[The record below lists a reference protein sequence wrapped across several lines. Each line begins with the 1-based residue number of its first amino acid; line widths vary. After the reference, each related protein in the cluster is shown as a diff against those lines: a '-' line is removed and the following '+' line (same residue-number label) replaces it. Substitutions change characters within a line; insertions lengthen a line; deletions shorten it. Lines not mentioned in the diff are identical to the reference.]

1 MNFLIIN
8 FFLISILLLTTFYIF
23 KTTSL
28 ISIVALTGIFTLV
41 CAAIYVNLDAVDV
54 AFTEAAVGSGIST
67 ILMVMAVAK
76 LPEGKKNQLL
86 NLFPSIV
93 LSVSIV
99 IVLMLIIANLP
110 LLGDPNAP
118 IHLHVTPEY
127 IKESKSIFHIPNV
140 VTNIL
145 ASYRGFDT
153 LGETIV
159 IFTAGLGVIVLLTS
173 NTLNRKTKFKK
184 KVKKNEG

>member
-8 FFLISILLLTTFYIF
+8 FFLISMLFITTFFIF
-23 KTTSL
+23 KSNSL
-28 ISIVALTGIFTLV
+28 ISIVALTGAFTLI
-41 CAAIYVNLDAVDV
+41 CAAIYINLDAVDV

-76 LPEGKKNQLL
+76 LPEKKNNKLL
-86 NLFPSIV
+86 NLIPAMIISI
-93 LSVSIV
+93 SIV
-99 IVLMLIIANLP
+99 IVLMVIISNLP
-110 LLGDPNAP
+110 FLGDPNAP
-118 IHLHVTPEY
+118 IHLHVTPEF
-127 IKESKSIFHIPNV
+127 IKESKSFFHIPNV

-159 IFTAGLGVIVLLTS
+159 IFTAGLGVIALLTS

-184 KVKKNEG
+184 VKKNK

>member
-86 NLFPSIV
+86 NLFPSII

-99 IVLMLIIANLP
+99 IVLSLI
-110 LLGDPNAP
+110 
-118 IHLHVTPEY
+118 
-127 IKESKSIFHIPNV
+127 HI
-140 VTNIL
+140 
-145 ASYRGFDT
+145 
-153 LGETIV
+153 
-159 IFTAGLGVIVLLTS
+159 
-173 NTLNRKTKFKK
+173 
-184 KVKKNEG
+184 

>member
-86 NLFPSIV
+86 NLFPSII
-93 LSVSIV
+93 LSISIV

-118 IHLHVTPEY
+118 IHLHVTPEC

-184 KVKKNEG
+184 KVKK

>member
-86 NLFPSIV
+86 NLFIK
-93 LSVSIV
+93 VS
-99 IVLMLIIANLP
+99 
-110 LLGDPNAP
+110 
-118 IHLHVTPEY
+118 
-127 IKESKSIFHIPNV
+127 
-140 VTNIL
+140 
-145 ASYRGFDT
+145 
-153 LGETIV
+153 
-159 IFTAGLGVIVLLTS
+159 
-173 NTLNRKTKFKK
+173 
-184 KVKKNEG
+184 